1 MQLVTNGL
9 VMGAIISIGAVG
21 LTLVSR
27 ILHFFYFGYAGM
39 LVLGAYFTLTFFNF
53 FGVPLILSLL
63 ISIPLLAI
71 LAITIDKL
79 TFKDLRSRGTGPF
92 GMMVV
97 GIGLELLLRSS
108 VRLIWG
114 SGVMRY
120 DLPITRALVLPFDIR
135 VTKNQIIIIGAS
147 LVLMYLLHLF
157 LDRTR
162 IGKAMRATA
171 DNLDLARIRGIDT
184 ERVIMWTWGLAAI
197 SAGTSGFFLALDT
210 RLVPIMGWKL
220 LLPLFAAV
228 ILGGVGNPYGAV
240 MGGMIIGLSQE
251 VSVAFMASSYKP
263 AVAFLIMTLT
273 LLVKPSGLFGRGG

>member
-1 MQLVTNGL
+1 MQLIANGIM
-9 VMGAIISIGAVG
+9 MGAIISVGAVG

-39 LVLGAYFTLTFFNF
+39 LVFGAYLTLTFFNF
-53 FGVPLILSLL
+53 LKLPLIVSFL
-63 ISIPLLAI
+63 ISIPLLAV
-71 LAITIDKL
+71 LAILIDNL
-79 TFKDLRSRGTGPF
+79 TFKWLRVRGTGPF

-97 GIGLELLLRSS
+97 GIGLELLLRSG

-114 SGVMRY
+114 SDVMRY
-120 DLPITRALVLPFDIR
+120 DLAITRALDFPFGIKITR
-135 VTKNQIIIIGAS
+135 NQLIIITAS

-157 LDRTR
+157 LNNTK

-171 DNLDLARIRGIDT
+171 DNLELAKVRGIDT
-184 ERVIMWTWGLAAI
+184 EKVIRWTWALAAI
-197 SAGTSGFFLALDT
+197 SACAAGFFLALDT

-240 MGGMIIGLSQE
+240 VGGMVIGLSQE
-251 VSVAFMASSYKP
+251 ISAGFMAPSYKP